1 MSGHNALRSV
11 ADGRALLEYA
21 NRAQIR
27 NYPMARLSRDQ
38 LAFLKRHKIPA
49 DRVFNATGM
58 ATVAYKA
65 EMKLLE
71 AWVAFGVTPCSEA
84 GHTLRTRAGHCVQCS
99 PANLSYL
106 MRFDKAGD
114 IYIAVSARG
123 AMVKV
128 GTAQWAEDR
137 VLQLNSYCYGGQSDW
152 VLRFKDRVA
161 IAGRVEAEAHAKLA
175 AYPAVGAY
183 WKNGGFIESREIF
196 SCSYRVAVA
205 AVRKAIL
212 ESQNSS

>member
-175 AYPAVGAY
+175 ALSLIHISEPTRPY
-183 WKNGGFIESREIF
+183 
-196 SCSYRVAVA
+196 
-205 AVRKAIL
+205 
-212 ESQNSS
+212 

>member
-1 MSGHNALRSV
+1 
-11 ADGRALLEYA
+11 
-21 NRAQIR
+21 
-27 NYPMARLSRDQ
+27 MARLNRDQ

-58 ATVAYKA
+58 PTAAYKA

-71 AWVAFGVTPCSEA
+71 AWVAFGVTPCSEV

-106 MRFDKAGD
+106 MRYDKPGD

-123 AMVKV
+123 SLVKV
-128 GTAQWAEDR
+128 GTSECAEYR
-137 VLQLNSYCYGGQSDW
+137 VLQLNSYCYGSQSDW
-152 VLRFKDRVA
+152 DLRFQDRVA
-161 IAGRVEAEAHAKLA
+161 NAGRVEAEAHARLA
-175 AYPAVGAY
+175 AYPAFGAY
-183 WKNGGFIESREIF
+183 WKNGGVIQSREIF